1 MSAFVSSAVAALR
14 RWIAAPSDIV
24 VFLGTGIWL
33 LFLIGLR
40 PLTMPDE
47 GRYGGVA
54 WEMLTSGLHLVPTL
68 DGMPFFHKPPLYYW
82 MAEAAY
88 ALFGAHVWT
97 ARLPSWLA
105 AWAVAMV
112 LYAFLRRWR
121 GPMTATVALL
131 ALITQ
136 PIFFGAAQ
144 FANLDMLVA
153 GLIGMTILVGASVV
167 LRASAGQPYRALS
180 LLVGVLAGLGVL
192 AKGLIGLVLPGA
204 VLVLW
209 LVLRRRWRGFS
220 VLLWPPVLAVFLA
233 MTLPWFWVMQT
244 RFPDFLHYFFVYQQF
259 ERFAATGFNNVQPF
273 WFYLPVVAALAVPWT
288 LWLGGAMRKEF
299 WRNTR
304 RPSPARPVQMAA
316 TLVDMSA
323 DVRWL
328 MVCWLAVILVFFSL
342 PASKLIGYILPV
354 LPAVAALAAEVI
366 IAGVT
371 GAAPRRDK
379 SNRRFAFSLTLAVL
393 FCVGGTVI
401 ATVKAR
407 PNSVDLGRA
416 ASAEM
421 DPADTLIA
429 LHVYPY
435 DLPMTLRLAA
445 PMWVVDDWTQADIP
459 TRDNWR
465 KELFDAGRFDG
476 AAMQRNLI
484 SEQEMTRR
492 LCANAVNETYWVWGE
507 PSRDATRYAILR
519 DRAPRYTD
527 SRRALWRIDVDNAF
541 RQAHCAA
548 AVLSASEDSPTRRR

>member
-1 MSAFVSSAVAALR
+1 
-14 RWIAAPSDIV
+14 
-24 VFLGTGIWL
+24 
-33 LFLIGLR
+33 
-40 PLTMPDE
+40 MPDE

-54 WEMLTSGLHLVPTL
+54 WEMLTSGAHLVPTL

-82 MAEAAY
+82 MAEGAY
-88 ALFGAHVWT
+88 ALFGAHVWA

-105 AWAVAMV
+105 AWAVAMALHV
-112 LYAFLRRWR
+112 FLRRWR
-121 GPMTATVALL
+121 GSMAAVVALL

-153 GLIGMTILVGASVV
+153 GLIGMTILTGAAVV
-167 LRASAGQPYRALS
+167 MRAYAGQPYRALS
-180 LLVGVLAGLGVL
+180 LLVGVLAALGVL

-204 VLVLW
+204 ILVLW
-209 LVLRRRWRGFS
+209 IVLRRRWRGFG
-220 VLLWPPVLAVFLA
+220 VLLWPPVLAAFLA
-233 MTLPWFWVMQT
+233 LTLPWFWVMQA
-244 RFPDFLHYFFVYQQF
+244 RFPDFLHYFFIYQQF

-288 LWLGGAMRKEF
+288 LWLGGAMRREF

-304 RPSPARPVQMAA
+304 RVPAAA
-316 TLVDMSA
+316 AARADASA

-342 PASKLIGYILPV
+342 PASKLVGYILP
-354 LPAVAALAAEVI
+354 LFPAVAALAAEVI
-366 IAGVT
+366 VAGLT
-371 GAAPRRDK
+371 RAGERRHASDR
-379 SNRRFAFSLTLAVL
+379 NFTLSLTLAMVL
-393 FCVGGTVI
+393 CVGGTVF
-401 ATVKAR
+401 ATLKAK

-435 DLPMTLRLAA
+435 DLPMTLRLTA

-459 TRDNWR
+459 ARDNWR
-465 KELFDAGRFDG
+465 KELYDAGRFDG

-492 LCANAVNETYWVWGE
+492 LCATTVDDTYWIWGE
-507 PSRDATRYAILR
+507 PAKDATRYAILR

-527 SRRALWRIDVDNAF
+527 SRRALWRIDVDGAF

-548 AVLSASEDSPTRRR
+548 AVLSASEDGAARQR